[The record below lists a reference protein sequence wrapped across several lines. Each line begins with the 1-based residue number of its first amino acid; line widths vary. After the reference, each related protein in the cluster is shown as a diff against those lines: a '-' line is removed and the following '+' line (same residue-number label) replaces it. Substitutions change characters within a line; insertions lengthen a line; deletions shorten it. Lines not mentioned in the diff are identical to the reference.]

1 MHDISFDAAPTA
13 PQIDLNMGDA
23 RSFAGEDF
31 ATASYANASTGA
43 IPWNGNWVET
53 DVAGA
58 AQSASAGNV
67 IVTGGELDLSK
78 ATSGVQRAVNL
89 ASQSTD
95 SLNRLSFSYRTSAN
109 VDAGGDKLDVQLSAD
124 GGSTWTTV
132 DTLDVGPSAS
142 GSKSYDITAFSSA
155 NTVVRFKPTANSF
168 NQGGEDFYLDNVKV
182 TAQPTS
188 SSASR
193 YGV

>member
-1 MHDISFDAAPTA
+1 

-95 SLNRLSFSYRTSAN
+95 SLNRLSFNYRTSAN
-109 VDAGGDKLDVQLSAD
+109 VDAGGDKLDDQLSAAV
-124 GGSTWTTV
+124 GSTWIRAAS
-132 DTLDVGPSAS
+132 LDVGPIAS
-142 GSKSYDITAFSSA
+142 G
-155 NTVVRFKPTANSF
+155 
-168 NQGGEDFYLDNVKV
+168 
-182 TAQPTS
+182 
-188 SSASR
+188 
-193 YGV
+193 